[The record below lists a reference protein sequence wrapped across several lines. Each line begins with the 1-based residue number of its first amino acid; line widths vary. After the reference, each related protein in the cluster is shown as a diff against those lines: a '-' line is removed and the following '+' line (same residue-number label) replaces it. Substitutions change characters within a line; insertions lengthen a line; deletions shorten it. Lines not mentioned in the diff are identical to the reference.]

1 MTGPCFTTVLPHRT
15 RARRLLPFLTAI
27 VLSASACTEST
38 APEPLA
44 PAISAASARL
54 HPYLPAKMGQ
64 TASGASFLRVGQSAQ
79 LVSLGV
85 ATASSSRVLLLSDA
99 DGNSTTTLAN
109 SIADAGFLVTV
120 RPAPEYTWDGSNP
133 SLDGFSLV
141 IHLNGNTVGDGMTL
155 SSGAQSALVDFVRA
169 GGGFIGSQW
178 SGYEASIGQG
188 VMQDLVL
195 TGFEGPF
202 EENCFSCSM
211 SYTQVLEQQSH
222 PVLAGIP
229 SSFSFMADGHASGAL
244 TPFTTDPSV
253 VLMRVPSGAPG
264 VVVRSLSAGKVVNF
278 SFAPNYGLGG
288 DGQTLSNPDILQLY
302 INAVRWATGSST
314 QPPAKTP
321 ATLTLVDPAATY
333 DGTVQAVSVA
343 TNPAGLG
350 GVSVTY
356 SQNGVPVPAPVNA
369 GTYQVVAT
377 LTNEEYEAPQATG
390 TLTIRRATPV
400 IQWASPV
407 TIIQGTPL
415 GDTQL
420 NASVTGVGGS
430 AVAGEFV
437 YLPAAGTVLDPG
449 THPLSVEFLSWNG
462 NYTNV
467 IKTVYITVS
476 QPSSRLVFRGFY
488 LPVHNMPV
496 LNTVAAGRAIAV
508 KFSVDGLGKSG
519 AVLKGSP
526 TSVSLECSAGRSEKR
541 LEGNVEQLAS
551 HIRAE
556 GRGQYTYVW
565 KTNAEWA
572 GKCRKLIVTLVD
584 GSSHAALFRFEKEHK
599 AVVPKKQKQ
608 EKVKPSKK

>member
-1 MTGPCFTTVLPHRT
+1 
-15 RARRLLPFLTAI
+15 
-27 VLSASACTEST
+27 
-38 APEPLA
+38 
-44 PAISAASARL
+44 
-54 HPYLPAKMGQ
+54 MGQ
-64 TASGASFLRVGQSAQ
+64 TASSASFLRVAQSAQ
-79 LVSLGV
+79 LVSLGL
-85 ATASSSRVLLLSDA
+85 ATGSSSRVLLLSDA

-109 SIADAGFLVTV
+109 SIAGAGFLVTV
-120 RPAPEYTWDGSNP
+120 RPAPEYTWDGTNP
-133 SLDGFSLV
+133 SLDGFNLV

-155 SSGAQSALVDFVRA
+155 SAGTQSALVDFVRA

-202 EENCFSCSM
+202 EENCFSCAMTYS
-211 SYTQVLEQQSH
+211 QVLEQQSH
-222 PVLAGIP
+222 PVLAGIS

-244 TPFTTDPSV
+244 IPFTTDPSV

-288 DGQTLSNPDILQLY
+288 EGQTLSNPEILQLY
-302 INAVRWATGSST
+302 VNAVRWATGSST
-314 QPPAKTP
+314 EVPAKTP
-321 ATLTLVDPAATY
+321 ATLTLIDPAATY

-343 TNPAGLG
+343 TNPAGLT

-356 SQNGVPVPAPVNA
+356 SQKGVPVAAPVNA
-369 GTYQVVAT
+369 GTYQVLAT

-415 GDTQL
+415 GDTEL
-420 NASVTGVGGS
+420 NASVTGVGGN

-467 IKTVYITVS
+467 IKTVYILVS
-476 QPSSRLVFRGFY
+476 QPSSRLIFKGFY

-508 KFSVDGLGKSG
+508 KFSVEGAGKSG
-519 AVLKGSP
+519 AVIKSSP
-526 TSVSLECSAGRSEKR
+526 TSVSMECSAGRSEKR
-541 LEGNVEQLAS
+541 LEGNVDQLAS
-551 HIRAE
+551 HMRAE
-556 GRGQYTYVW
+556 GGGQYTYIW
-565 KTNAEWA
+565 KTNAAWA

-584 GSSHAALFRFEKEHK
+584 GSSHAAVFRFSKEEKAIAAK
-599 AVVPKKQKQ
+599 KPKRLR
-608 EKVKPSKK
+608 

>member
-1 MTGPCFTTVLPHRT
+1 
-15 RARRLLPFLTAI
+15 
-27 VLSASACTEST
+27 
-38 APEPLA
+38 
-44 PAISAASARL
+44 
-54 HPYLPAKMGQ
+54 MGQ
-64 TASGASFLRVGQSAQ
+64 TASGASFLLVAQSAQ

-85 ATASSSRVLLLSDA
+85 ATGSSSRVLLLSDA

-109 SIADAGFLVTV
+109 SIAGAGFLVTV
-120 RPAPEYTWDGSNP
+120 RPAPEYTWDGTNP
-133 SLDGFSLV
+133 SLDGYNLV

-155 SSGAQSALVDFVRA
+155 SAGAQSALVDFVRA

-202 EENCFSCSM
+202 EENCFSCAMTYS
-211 SYTQVLEQQSH
+211 QVLEQQSH
-222 PVLAGIP
+222 PVLAGIS

-244 TPFTTDPSV
+244 IPFTTDPSV

-288 DGQTLSNPDILQLY
+288 EGQTLSNPEILQLY
-302 INAVRWATGSST
+302 VNAVRWATGSST
-314 QPPAKTP
+314 EVPAKTP
-321 ATLTLVDPAATY
+321 ATLTLIDPAATY

-343 TNPAGLG
+343 TNPAGLA

-369 GTYQVVAT
+369 GTYQVLAT

-415 GDTQL
+415 GDTEL
-420 NASVTGVGGS
+420 NASVTGVGGN

-449 THPLSVEFLSWNG
+449 THPLSVEFLSWSG

-467 IKTVYITVS
+467 IKTVYILVS
-476 QPSSRLVFRGFY
+476 QPSSRLIFKGFY

-508 KFSVDGLGKSG
+508 KFSIESLGTPG

-526 TSVSLECSAGRSEKR
+526 TSVSMNCSAGRSEKR
-541 LEGNVEQLAS
+541 LEGSVDELAS
-551 HIRAE
+551 HMRAQ
-556 GRGQYTYVW
+556 GSQYTYIW

-599 AVVPKKQKQ
+599 AVVSKQKQ

>member
-15 RARRLLPFLTAI
+15 RARRLLPFLTGI

-38 APEPLA
+38 APEISA
-44 PAISAASARL
+44 PAISSASARL

-64 TASGASFLRVGQSAQ
+64 TASGASFLLVAQSAQ

-85 ATASSSRVLLLSDA
+85 ATGSSSRVLLLSDA

-109 SIADAGFLVTV
+109 SIAGAGFLVTV
-120 RPAPEYTWDGSNP
+120 RPAPEYTWDGTNP
-133 SLDGFSLV
+133 SLDGYNLV

-155 SSGAQSALVDFVRA
+155 SAGAQSALVDFVRA

-202 EENCFSCSM
+202 EENCFSCAMTYS
-211 SYTQVLEQQSH
+211 QVLEQQSH
-222 PVLAGIP
+222 PVLAGIS

-244 TPFTTDPSV
+244 IPFTTDPSV

-288 DGQTLSNPDILQLY
+288 EGQTLSNPEILQLY
-302 INAVRWATGSST
+302 VNAVRWATGSST
-314 QPPAKTP
+314 EVPAKTP
-321 ATLTLVDPAATY
+321 ATLTLIDPAATY

-343 TNPAGLG
+343 TNPAGLAD
-350 GVSVTY
+350 VSVTY

-369 GTYQVVAT
+369 GTYQVLAT

-415 GDTQL
+415 GDTEL
-420 NASVTGVGGS
+420 NASVTGVGGN

-449 THPLSVEFLSWNG
+449 THPLSVEFLSWSG

-467 IKTVYITVS
+467 IKTVYILVS
-476 QPSSRLVFRGFY
+476 QPSSRLIFKGFY

-508 KFSVDGLGKSG
+508 KFSIESLGKPG

-526 TSVSLECSAGRSEKR
+526 TSVSMNCSAGRSEKR
-541 LEGNVEQLAS
+541 LEGSVDELAS
-551 HIRAE
+551 HMRAQ
-556 GRGQYTYVW
+556 GSQYTYIW

-599 AVVPKKQKQ
+599 AVVSKQKQ

>member
-27 VLSASACTEST
+27 VLSALACTEPT
-38 APEPLA
+38 APESSA
-44 PAISAASARL
+44 PAVSSASTRL
-54 HPYLPAKMGQ
+54 HPYLPARMGPA
-64 TASGASFLRVGQSAQ
+64 ASGTSFLRVGQSAP

-85 ATASSSRVLLLSDA
+85 ATGSSSKVLLLGDA
-99 DGNSTTTLAN
+99 DGNSTTTLAS

-120 RPAPEYTWDGSNP
+120 RPAPEYTWDGTNP
-133 SLDGFSLV
+133 SLDGFDLV
-141 IHLNGNTVGDGMTL
+141 IHLNGNTVGEGLTL
-155 SSGAQSALVDFVRA
+155 SAGAQEALVDFVRA

-195 TGFEGPF
+195 TGFEGPVD
-202 EENCFSCSM
+202 ENCSSCSM
-211 SYTQVLEQQSH
+211 TYSQVLEHQSH

-244 TPFTTDPSV
+244 IPFTTDPSV

-288 DGQTLSNPDILQLY
+288 EGQTLTNPDILQLY
-302 INAVRWATGSST
+302 VNAVRWAAGLST
-314 QPPAKTP
+314 ETPAKTP
-321 ATLTLVDPAATY
+321 ATITLVDPAATY
-333 DGTVQAVSVA
+333 DGTAQAVSVA
-343 TNPAGLG
+343 TNPAGLA

-356 SQNGVPVPAPVNA
+356 SQDGVPVIAPVNA
-369 GTYQVVAT
+369 GTYQVLAT
-377 LTNEEYEAPQATG
+377 LTNEDYEAPQATG
-390 TLTIRRATPV
+390 TLTIGQATPV

-407 TIIQGTPL
+407 TIIKGTPL
-415 GDTQL
+415 GATEL
-420 NASVTGVGGS
+420 NASVTGIGGT

-437 YLPAAGTVLDPG
+437 YLPAAGTILDLG
-449 THPLSVEFLSWNG
+449 SHPLSVEFLSWDA

-467 IKTVYITVS
+467 IKTVYILVS
-476 QPSSRLVFRGFY
+476 QPSSRLIFRGFY

-508 KFSVDGLGKSG
+508 KFSVEGFGKSG

-526 TSVSLECSAGRSEKR
+526 TSVSMECSAGRSEKR
-541 LEGNVEQLAS
+541 LEGNVDELAS

-556 GRGQYTYVW
+556 GGQYTYIW
-565 KTNAEWA
+565 KTNADWA

-584 GSSHAALFRFEKEHK
+584 GSSHAALFRFAKEEKAIAAK
-599 AVVPKKQKQ
+599 KPKRLR
-608 EKVKPSKK
+608 

>member
-15 RARRLLPFLTAI
+15 RARRLLPFLTGI

-38 APEPLA
+38 APELSA
-44 PAISAASARL
+44 PAISSASARL

-64 TASGASFLRVGQSAQ
+64 TASSASFLRVTQSAQ

-85 ATASSSRVLLLSDA
+85 ATGSSSRVLLLSDA

-109 SIADAGFLVTV
+109 SIAGAGFLVTV
-120 RPAPEYTWDGSNP
+120 RPAPEYTWDGTNP
-133 SLDGFSLV
+133 SLDGFNLV

-155 SSGAQSALVDFVRA
+155 SAGTQSALVDFVRA

-202 EENCFSCSM
+202 EENCFSCAMTYS
-211 SYTQVLEQQSH
+211 QVLEQQSH
-222 PVLAGIP
+222 PVLAGIS

-244 TPFTTDPSV
+244 IPFTTDPSV

-288 DGQTLSNPDILQLY
+288 DGQTLTNPEILQLY
-302 INAVRWATGSST
+302 VNAVRWATGSST
-314 QPPAKTP
+314 EVPAKTP
-321 ATLTLVDPAATY
+321 ATLTLLDPAATY

-343 TNPAGLG
+343 TNPAGLT

-356 SQNGVPVPAPVNA
+356 SQNGVPVAAPVNA
-369 GTYQVVAT
+369 GTYQVLAT

-415 GDTQL
+415 GDTEL
-420 NASVTGVGGS
+420 NASVTGVGGN
-430 AVAGEFV
+430 AAAGEFV

-467 IKTVYITVS
+467 IKTVYILVS
-476 QPSSRLVFRGFY
+476 QPSSRLIFKGFY

-508 KFSVDGLGKSG
+508 KFSVEGAGKSG
-519 AVLKGSP
+519 AVIKSSP
-526 TSVSLECSAGRSEKR
+526 TSVSMECSAGRSEKR
-541 LEGNVEQLAS
+541 LEGNVDQLAS
-551 HIRAE
+551 HMRAE
-556 GRGQYTYVW
+556 GGGQYTYIW
-565 KTNAEWA
+565 KTNAAW
-572 GKCRKLIVTLVD
+572 
-584 GSSHAALFRFEKEHK
+584 
-599 AVVPKKQKQ
+599 
-608 EKVKPSKK
+608 

>member
-1 MTGPCFTTVLPHRT
+1 
-15 RARRLLPFLTAI
+15 
-27 VLSASACTEST
+27 
-38 APEPLA
+38 
-44 PAISAASARL
+44 
-54 HPYLPAKMGQ
+54 MGQ
-64 TASGASFLRVGQSAQ
+64 TASGASFLLVAQSAQ

-85 ATASSSRVLLLSDA
+85 ATGSSSRVLLLSDA

-109 SIADAGFLVTV
+109 SIAGAGFLVTV
-120 RPAPEYTWDGSNP
+120 RPAPEYTWDGTNP
-133 SLDGFSLV
+133 SLDGYNLV

-155 SSGAQSALVDFVRA
+155 SAGAQSALVDFVRA

-202 EENCFSCSM
+202 EENCFSCAMTYS
-211 SYTQVLEQQSH
+211 QVLEQQSH
-222 PVLAGIP
+222 PVLAGIS

-244 TPFTTDPSV
+244 IPFTTDPSV

-288 DGQTLSNPDILQLY
+288 EGQTLSNPEILQLY
-302 INAVRWATGSST
+302 VNAVRWATGSST
-314 QPPAKTP
+314 EVPAKTP
-321 ATLTLVDPAATY
+321 ATLTLIDPAATY

-343 TNPAGLG
+343 TNPAGLAD
-350 GVSVTY
+350 VSVTY

-369 GTYQVVAT
+369 GTYQVLAT

-415 GDTQL
+415 GDTEL
-420 NASVTGVGGS
+420 NASVTGVGGN

-449 THPLSVEFLSWNG
+449 THPLSVEFLSWSG

-467 IKTVYITVS
+467 IKTVYILVS
-476 QPSSRLVFRGFY
+476 QPSSRLIFKGFY

-508 KFSVDGLGKSG
+508 KFSIESLGKPG

-526 TSVSLECSAGRSEKR
+526 TSVSMNCSAGRSEKR
-541 LEGNVEQLAS
+541 LEGSVDELAS
-551 HIRAE
+551 HMRAQ
-556 GRGQYTYVW
+556 GSQYTYIW

-599 AVVPKKQKQ
+599 AVVSKQKQ